1 MCIIIYSINTL
12 KFRKALGNANVLKI
26 IYRSRETRKWS
37 KDRAYNDSFGAFE
50 LISEIIF
57 LEPVP
62 TFNIINAYCIIWHK
76 SKRTSTVNFE
86 RYLSRNSHAS

>member
-12 KFRKALGNANVLKI
+12 KFRKTLGNAGVLKI

-37 KDRAYNDSFGAFE
+37 KDGAYNDSFGSFE
-50 LISEIIF
+50 LILETIF

-62 TFNIINAYCIIWHK
+62 IFSFIN
-76 SKRTSTVNFE
+76 S
-86 RYLSRNSHAS
+86 